1 MLHVST
7 NHTVEDT
14 PVDIF
19 SKLLS
24 MKNKLEETI
33 RQNTNCF
40 SAVFRGVYL
49 LIISH
54 KAPS

>member
-7 NHTVEDT
+7 NDTVEDT

-49 LIISH
+49 LIIFT
-54 KAPS
+54 